1 MRRVCAV
8 CSLILAFG
16 ASTPARASAEPEA
29 ARPHTFRLGTAASP
43 FGWSTAI
50 GDLNADGRPDY
61 AVADRVGRRA
71 SGAAYEL
78 ELTLG
83 GIDSRS
89 VWFEAPD
96 EALAV
101 TLRDVDH
108 DHDLDV
114 VVTALPSRAVV
125 HIWLND
131 GHGRFHDAPSND
143 TGVERQA
150 GAPQADSTRTRD
162 SDAAI
167 DSTPR
172 RVECDHRGSQF
183 ADSPIAPLDR
193 LIAGDRRS
201 ARPLL
206 AAQLG
211 SRAPPLPTPSI

>member
-1 MRRVCAV
+1 LV
-8 CSLILAFG
+8 LAFG
-16 ASTPARASAEPEA
+16 ASAPARATAEPQA
-29 ARPHTFRLGTAASP
+29 AQPHAFRLGTAASP
-43 FGWSTAI
+43 FGWSTAV
-50 GDLNADGRPDY
+50 GDLNADGQPDY

-71 SGAAYEL
+71 SGAAFEL

-83 GIDSRS
+83 GIESRS

-143 TGVERQA
+143 IGGERLP
-150 GAPQADSTRTRD
+150 GATQVDASRRQDADT
-162 SDAAI
+162 AI
-167 DSTPR
+167 DS
-172 RVECDHRGSQF
+172 
-183 ADSPIAPLDR
+183 
-193 LIAGDRRS
+193 
-201 ARPLL
+201 
-206 AAQLG
+206 
-211 SRAPPLPTPSI
+211 